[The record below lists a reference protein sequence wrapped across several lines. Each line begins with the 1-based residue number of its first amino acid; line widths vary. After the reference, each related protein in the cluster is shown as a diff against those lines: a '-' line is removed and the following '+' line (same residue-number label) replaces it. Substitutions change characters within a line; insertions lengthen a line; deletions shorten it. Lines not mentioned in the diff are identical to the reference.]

1 MPDVLGGAGGKK
13 RQKKHAE
20 EKKSFRPGD
29 LPPRR
34 GREWNPGAGPRPER
48 DEKKRSGDENDGGG
62 GGGGGGSDAR
72 LSNVWYEASET
83 LALPPAVAKRAKEP
97 SQREM
102 DEKERVARGALEE
115 RTAAYER
122 LQARGNSADTRWLS
136 SVRASGTAADKIAA
150 ATVLAQ
156 EDPVANLKS
165 LESLLSLLEK
175 ARVKGGKRGA
185 VQAVAAL
192 QELFRD
198 ALLHPDRKLKY
209 FSEQPLTRAADA
221 PNERKRL
228 MYWHVEDLVKR
239 AYSRFVNALDA
250 LSRDPLPVLKEK
262 SVKAAY
268 ELLRSR
274 PENEKALLD
283 VIVNKLGDPQRRTA
297 SNAAHFL
304 LEIVSKEHPAM
315 KRVVAREV
323 EAFCFRRG
331 VGLKSQ
337 YYAAVL
343 LNQFPLNHGEDGKK
357 LASQLVEFYF
367 SLFKVLHARS
377 KVRSIQKC
385 FTHRPV
391 STLDRVSFQLTG
403 ELFLYGTALQMASS
417 GTLLLLFRD
426 PAGGLAKLR
435 AKLTE
440 TFPGATTRQT
450 HIAHSTLLRAFPSA
464 PEEEDGEREG
474 GDGRR
479 ERARDAAARGV
490 SAACERWSAR
500 IEGVKVRVNEAWFVR
515 EERFSSLDGARC
527 SFRL

>member
-136 SVRASGTAADKIAA
+136 AVRASGTAADKIAA

-198 ALLHPDRKLKY
+198 ALLPPDRKLKY

-262 SVKAAY
+262 SVKAVY

-331 VGLKSQ
+331 VGLKAQ

-403 ELFLYGTALQMASS
+403 ELFLYGTTLSS
-417 GTLLLLFRD
+417 WT
-426 PAGGLAKLR
+426 GGWL
-435 AKLTE
+435 
-440 TFPGATTRQT
+440 
-450 HIAHSTLLRAFPSA
+450 
-464 PEEEDGEREG
+464 
-474 GDGRR
+474 
-479 ERARDAAARGV
+479 
-490 SAACERWSAR
+490 
-500 IEGVKVRVNEAWFVR
+500 
-515 EERFSSLDGARC
+515 
-527 SFRL
+527 